1 MVAMETDLYQLLPRD
16 KSDFVNVRA
25 LVAIGYP
32 AVAPVLG
39 ELLAWLQDG
48 NWPVS
53 RPIGEFLLTIP
64 GAVAPYVQ
72 EVLDG
77 DDLQWKYWCI
87 VRLISEMRPEVAGQ
101 FRDELTRLAEF
112 PTAAERLDELDEVAG
127 EVLRKLG
134 FAKGD

>member
-1 MVAMETDLYQLLPRD
+1 MPRE

-32 AVAPVLG
+32 AVAP
-39 ELLAWLQDG
+39 
-48 NWPVS
+48 
-53 RPIGEFLLTIP
+53 
-64 GAVAPYVQ
+64 YVQ
-72 EVLDG
+72 EVLEG

-87 VRLISEMRPEVAGQ
+87 VRLISKMRPEVAGQ

-127 EVLRKLG
+127 GALRKLG